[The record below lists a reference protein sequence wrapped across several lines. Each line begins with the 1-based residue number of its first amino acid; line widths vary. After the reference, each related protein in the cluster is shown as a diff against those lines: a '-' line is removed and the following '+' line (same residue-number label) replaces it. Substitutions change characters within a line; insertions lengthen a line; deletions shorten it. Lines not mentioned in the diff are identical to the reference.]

1 MKPVRKVVIPVAGWG
16 TRSLPASKNIPK
28 EMLPI
33 YNKPVIQYV
42 VEEAQRSGVEDVIF
56 VTNKEK
62 SVIEDHFDYNLRLE
76 RVLERAGKVEQLKA
90 VREAAEMV
98 NVMSVRQKQQL
109 GLGHAV
115 LCARKLVGDEPFAIM
130 VGDDVL
136 FGAVPGVRQL
146 IDVAVAEN
154 MPVIGVMEVPQEKVS
169 RYGIIDGEEIST
181 GVYRISNMVE
191 KPKQEDA
198 PSRMAIIGRY
208 VLTPDIF
215 DYLDKVK
222 PGVGGEIQLTDALQ
236 AMAQDRGMLAVRIY
250 GARFDAGDWAEYLT
264 ANIYFGLQDEKLRTD
279 LLTHL
284 KKYVNLE

>member
-1 MKPVRKVVIPVAGWG
+1 
-16 TRSLPASKNIPK
+16 
-28 EMLPI
+28 
-33 YNKPVIQYV
+33 
-42 VEEAQRSGVEDVIF
+42 
-56 VTNKEK
+56 
-62 SVIEDHFDYNLRLE
+62 
-76 RVLERAGKVEQLKA
+76 
-90 VREAAEMV
+90 
-98 NVMSVRQKQQL
+98 
-109 GLGHAV
+109 
-115 LCARKLVGDEPFAIM
+115 
-130 VGDDVL
+130 
-136 FGAVPGVRQL
+136 
-146 IDVAVAEN
+146 
-154 MPVIGVMEVPQEKVS
+154 MPVIGVMEVPPEKVS

-181 GVYRISNMVE
+181 GVYRISNMLE

-279 LLTHL
+279 LLTYL